1 MGEKKGKSGF
11 QGGFEGI
18 LGGLSGLIGTLSDLA
33 EKGEELSRSGEF
45 KVEGADKDA
54 KGVYGFSVKVGLG
67 DDGEGVKVE
76 PFGNIRKDEETGQ
89 TIVQEIREPVTD
101 VLEEE
106 GYTLVI
112 AEMPG
117 IGADDVKL
125 DVKDDLL
132 TIYAEKGKT
141 KYSKEI
147 LLPHSYPRE
156 KMSIACNNG
165 IIEITCVLDETE
177 KNETEKKETK
187 EKKTDEK

>member
-1 MGEKKGKSGF
+1 MSEKKGKASF
-11 QGGFEGI
+11 QSGFEGI
-18 LGGLSGLIGTLSDLA
+18 LGGLTGFIEKLSDLA
-33 EKGEELSRSGEF
+33 EKSEKLSRTNEF
-45 KVEGADKDA
+45 KVEGANKDV

-67 DDGEGVKVE
+67 DDGEGIKVE

-101 VLEEE
+101 VLEED
-106 GYTLVI
+106 GYTLVV

-117 IGADDVKL
+117 IGADDIKL

-141 KYSKEI
+141 KYRKEI
-147 LLPHSYPRE
+147 LLPHSYPRK

-165 IIEITCVLDETE
+165 IIEIKCLP
-177 KNETEKKETK
+177 EKKH
-187 EKKTDEK
+187 EKRKK